1 MRKKKM
7 KTIEAYNLT
16 KKFKDLIAVNNIS
29 LEVESGEIYGFVG
42 LNGTGKTTTIRLL
55 LGMINPKTNQGTVKL
70 FGKDIRKNFALWN
83 DVGYMVESTD
93 SYPNLSVRENL
104 EVFFNLRKL
113 IDKNLIDNVID
124 RLKLKDYHN
133 AKAKH
138 LSLGNLQRLGLA
150 KVLMHRPKLLLLDEP
165 MNGLDPAGIIE
176 IREMLKELSRNGTTI
191 FISSHI
197 LGELSKLVT
206 KIGIIHKGRLIK
218 ELKSEKL
225 KDQVIKKLIIE
236 TGNNSKALEFLK
248 SKNISS
254 NINQKNMIEIYD
266 PSVINKPETICEWL
280 VTAGLT
286 PRTLSVFEEDLE
298 SFFIR
303 TINTE
308 EA

>member
-1 MRKKKM
+1 
-7 KTIEAYNLT
+7 
-16 KKFKDLIAVNNIS
+16 
-29 LEVESGEIYGFVG
+29 
-42 LNGTGKTTTIRLL
+42 
-55 LGMINPKTNQGTVKL
+55 
-70 FGKDIRKNFALWN
+70 
-83 DVGYMVESTD
+83 
-93 SYPNLSVRENL
+93 
-104 EVFFNLRKL
+104 
-113 IDKNLIDNVID
+113 
-124 RLKLKDYHN
+124 
-133 AKAKH
+133 
-138 LSLGNLQRLGLA
+138 
-150 KVLMHRPKLLLLDEP
+150 
-165 MNGLDPAGIIE
+165 
-176 IREMLKELSRNGTTI
+176 MLKELSRNGTTI

>member
-1 MRKKKM
+1 M

-42 LNGTGKTTTIRLL
+42 LNGAGKTTTIRLL
-55 LGMINPKTNQGTVKL
+55 LGMIKPKTNQGTVKL
-70 FGKDIRKNFALWN
+70 FGKDIRNNFALWN

-165 MNGLDPAGIIE
+165 MSGLDPAGIIE

-266 PSVINKPETICEWL
+266 PSVINRPETICEWL

>member
-1 MRKKKM
+1 M

-42 LNGTGKTTTIRLL
+42 LNGAGKTTTIRML
-55 LGMINPKTNQGTVKL
+55 LGMIRPKTNQGIVKL
-70 FGKDIRKNFALWN
+70 FGKDIRKNFTLWN
-83 DVGYMVESTD
+83 DVGYMVESTN
-93 SYPNLSVRENL
+93 SYPNLSVKENL

-113 IDKNLIDNVID
+113 IDNNLIDHVID
-124 RLKLKDYHN
+124 RLKLKDYQN

>member
-1 MRKKKM
+1 M

-42 LNGTGKTTTIRLL
+42 LNGAGKTTTIRLL
-55 LGMINPKTNQGTVKL
+55 LGMIRPKTNQGAVKL
-70 FGKDIRKNFALWN
+70 FGKDIRKNFTLWN
-83 DVGYMVESTD
+83 DVGYMVESTN
-93 SYPNLSVRENL
+93 SYPNLSVKENL

-113 IDKNLIDNVID
+113 IDNNLIDHVID
-124 RLKLKDYHN
+124 RLKLKDYQN

-206 KIGIIHKGRLIK
+206 KIGIIHKGKLIK

-254 NINQKNMIEIYD
+254 NTNQKNMIEIYD

-280 VTAGLT
+280 VAAGLT

-308 EA
+308 GA

>member
-1 MRKKKM
+1 M

-42 LNGTGKTTTIRLL
+42 LNGAGKTTTIRLL
-55 LGMINPKTNQGTVKL
+55 LGMIKHKKNQATVKL

-165 MNGLDPAGIIE
+165 MSGLDPAGIIE

-218 ELKSEKL
+218 ELKSEEL
-225 KDQVIKKLIIE
+225 KDRVIKKLIIE

-254 NINQKNMIEIYD
+254 NINQKNMIEIYNPD
-266 PSVINKPETICEWL
+266 AINKPETICEWL
-280 VTAGLT
+280 VTEGLT

>member
-1 MRKKKM
+1 M

-42 LNGTGKTTTIRLL
+42 LNGAGKTTTIRLL
-55 LGMINPKTNQGTVKL
+55 LGMIKPKTNQGTVKL
-70 FGKDIRKNFALWN
+70 FGKDIRNNFALWN

-150 KVLMHRPKLLLLDEP
+150 KVLMHGPKLLLLDEP

>member
-1 MRKKKM
+1 M
-7 KTIEAYNLT
+7 T

-42 LNGTGKTTTIRLL
+42 LNGAGKTTTIRLL
-55 LGMINPKTNQGTVKL
+55 LGMIKPKTNQGTVKL
-70 FGKDIRKNFALWN
+70 FGKDIRKNFAHWN

-165 MNGLDPAGIIE
+165 MSGLDPAGIIE

-280 VTAGLT
+280 VAAGLT

>member
-1 MRKKKM
+1 M

-16 KKFKDLIAVNNIS
+16 KKFKDLIAVNNVS

-42 LNGTGKTTTIRLL
+42 LNGAGKTTTIRLL
-55 LGMINPKTNQGTVKL
+55 LGMIKPKTNQGTVKL

-165 MNGLDPAGIIE
+165 MSGLDPAGIIE

-266 PSVINKPETICEWL
+266 PSVINRPETICEWL

>member
-1 MRKKKM
+1 M
-7 KTIEAYNLT
+7 T

-42 LNGTGKTTTIRLL
+42 LNGAGKTTTIRLL
-55 LGMINPKTNQGTVKL
+55 LGMIKPKTNQGTVKL
-70 FGKDIRKNFALWN
+70 FGKDIRKNFAHWN

-150 KVLMHRPKLLLLDEP
+150 KVLMHGPKLLLLDEP